1 MTDEEKSVEQLIKEL
16 AEMRRQI
23 AELKSAEEHL
33 MYMSVHD
40 ALTGL
45 PNRMLFNDR
54 LHMELAHAERNH
66 QMLAVMFLDLD
77 RFKLVNDTLGHAMG
91 DRLLK
96 RVADRLKSCVRKSDT
111 VARMGGDEFCFLLP
125 EIAQPEDAVK
135 IAKKILKALKKPW
148 RLGGQEFYITP
159 SIGIAVYPNDG
170 QDADT
175 LMKNA
180 DTAMYRAKEQGN
192 NYQLYTAEMSDQ
204 NMERLTSEI
213 ALRRALERQEFVIH
227 YQPQINTETGQI
239 IGMEALVR
247 WEHPERGTVFPAEFI
262 PYAEETGLIV
272 PIGEWVLRTA
282 CAQNKAWQDA
292 GFPPL
297 RVTVN
302 LSARQFQQKD
312 LVETVDR
319 ILKETGLDPRWL
331 ELEITETVAMQDVE
345 HTISTLREL
354 RDLGVRIAIDDF
366 GTGYSSFNYLKYF
379 PNHTLKID
387 KSFVRDVTE
396 GREDAAITKA
406 IIALA
411 QNLNLKVIAEGVETE
426 EQLAFLK
433 RQQCNE
439 IQGYLF
445 SRPLPA
451 EEFTRMLEKKIALKD
466 R

>member
-1 MTDEEKSVEQLIKEL
+1 MTDEEKSVEQLIREL
-16 AEMRRQI
+16 AEMRREI
-23 AELKSAEEHL
+23 AELKRAEEHL

-66 QMLAVMFLDLD
+66 RMLAVMFLDLD

-91 DRLLK
+91 DKLLK

-125 EIAQPEDAVK
+125 EIVKPEDAVK
-135 IAKKILKALKKPW
+135 IARKILKALKKPW
-148 RLGGQEFYITP
+148 RLCGQEFYITP
-159 SIGIAVYPNDG
+159 SIGIAVYPTDG
-170 QDADT
+170 EDADT

-180 DTAMYRAKEQGN
+180 DTAMYRAKELGN
-192 NYQLYTAEMSDQ
+192 NYQLYRSDLSDRSL
-204 NMERLTSEI
+204 ELLTSEI
-213 ALRRALERQEFVIH
+213 SLRRALERQEFVVH
-227 YQPQINTETGQI
+227 YQPQLNIITGQI
-239 IGMEALVR
+239 IGMEALIR
-247 WEHPERGTVFPAEFI
+247 WEHPERGTILPSEFI
-262 PYAEETGLIV
+262 SYAEETGLII
-272 PIGEWVLRTA
+272 PIGEWVMRTA
-282 CAQNKAWQDA
+282 CAQNRAWQDA
-292 GFPPL
+292 GFPPM

-302 LSARQFQQKD
+302 LSARQFQQKN
-312 LVETVDR
+312 LVERVMS
-319 ILKETGLDPRWL
+319 ILRETGLDPQWL

-345 HTISTLREL
+345 QTISTLREL

-379 PNHTLKID
+379 PNNTLKID
-387 KSFVRDVTE
+387 RSFVRDVTE

-433 RQQCNE
+433 LQQCDE

-451 EEFTRMLEKKIALKD
+451 EEFTRMLKD
-466 R
+466 KGS